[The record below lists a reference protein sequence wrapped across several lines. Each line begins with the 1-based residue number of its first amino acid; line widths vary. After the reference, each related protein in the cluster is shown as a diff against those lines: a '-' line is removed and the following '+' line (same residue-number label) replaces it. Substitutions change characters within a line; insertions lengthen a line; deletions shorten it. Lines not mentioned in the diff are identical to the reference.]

1 MVIVI
6 LFVFNEYILLLIFVI
21 IFGVNIVVFG
31 GVVVVGILEIY
42 YGYEYLEFM
51 FGVNFVVIGIG
62 NLFGFL
68 IVGKINF
75 YKIFIFMIE
84 MFI

>member
-42 YGYEYLEFM
+42 YGYEYLELM

-68 IVGKINF
+68 IVGKNKF
-75 YKIFIFMIE
+75 L
-84 MFI
+84 